1 MKKCKKKS
9 ITSTKHSRTCTP
21 APQATE
27 VKSVTSRRPES
38 PAVIHVSTE
47 PKVKTTATMGETT
60 IISSYLGA
68 GRSIGICFKNR
79 IRKTCAYVK
88 RGASID
94 RIHKD
99 LDLNA
104 GYKDSDKLV
113 FLCGTNDLA
122 NNTLGQT
129 VIKYDNFLDKALA
142 LNRKAQIGLYV
153 AGLQLRWDKPEIN
166 DSILNLNA
174 CLGHKSK
181 KLGRINYI
189 NNNISMPQDSLQR
202 R

>member
-1 MKKCKKKS
+1 
-9 ITSTKHSRTCTP
+9 
-21 APQATE
+21 
-27 VKSVTSRRPES
+27 
-38 PAVIHVSTE
+38 
-47 PKVKTTATMGETT
+47 MGKTT
-60 IISSYLGA
+60 IISSSLGA
-68 GRSIGICFKNR
+68 GIGIRFKNR
-79 IRKTCAYVK
+79 TRKTCAYVK

-94 RIHKD
+94 KIHKD

-129 VIKYDNFLDKALA
+129 VIKYDNLLEKALA
-142 LNRKAQIGLYV
+142 LNRKTQIYV
-153 AGLQLRWDKPEIN
+153 AGLPLRWDKPEIN

-174 CLGHKSK
+174 YLEHKSK

-189 NNNISMPQDSLQR
+189 NNNIFTRCRKTHYSVDKLHLNNQGKYLMARNIEMIVNFHTPKKFPQS
-202 R
+202 